1 MNNKEKYYL
10 SPKIC
15 LNCNKFIEYNKRRN
29 KFCSNNC
36 SATFNNK
43 NRIVSNE
50 QKENTSLSLTSI
62 NKGGIKILTEYKR
75 ICLFC
80 ENEFIVNRLDNDR
93 LSKSKYCSDECSNK
107 NMKINVSVSQLDRVK
122 KGIHKGWQSRKILSY
137 PEEFFIKVLDNNNL
151 KYETNFMIKK
161 SDLGFNDTGNYF
173 LDFYFADKNIDLE
186 IDGKQHNYE
195 DRQESDII
203 RDESLDKKGI
213 NVYRIKWKNIN
224 NLEGKSYIEN
234 EIKRFLNFY
243 NEYKVL

>member
-1 MNNKEKYYL
+1 MNNKEKYNVN
-10 SPKIC
+10 PKCC
-15 LNCNKFIEYNKRRN
+15 LNCDKFIEYDKRKN
-29 KFCSNNC
+29 KFCSNSC
-36 SATFNNK
+36 STSFNNK
-43 NRIVSNE
+43 KRIITDKHRE
-50 QKENTSLSLTSI
+50 KTSLTLTSI
-62 NKGGIKILTEYKR
+62 NKGGRKILSEYKR

-93 LSKSKYCSDECSNK
+93 LSKTKYCSDKCSNS
-107 NMKINVSVSQLDRVK
+107 NMKINVSLSQLDRVK

-137 PEEFFIKVLDNNNL
+137 PEKFFIKVLDNSNL

-173 LDFYFADKNIDLE
+173 LDFYFIDKYIDLE

-203 RDESLDKKGI
+203 RDNALNKKGI

-224 NLEGKSYIEN
+224 NLEGRTYIEN
-234 EIKRFLNFY
+234 EIKNFLNFY
-243 NEYKVL
+243 KNKMAS